1 MVILV
6 MKTIQ
11 ITGTLYFFF
20 KILSQRE
27 SLVEQKENL
36 TFDSE
41 ISGYL
46 IKRDRHMLKMNNI
59 YTFYSSRDL
68 KSE

>member
-1 MVILV
+1 MLILV

-20 KILSQRE
+20 KILYSGK
-27 SLVEQKENL
+27 SLVEQENL

-46 IKRDRHMLKMNNI
+46 IKRDTVQRQAHVKN
-59 YTFYSSRDL
+59 
-68 KSE
+68 E

>member
-59 YTFYSSRDL
+59 YTFYGFFEL
-68 KSE
+68 

>member
-46 IKRDRHMLKMNNI
+46 IKRDGHMLKMNNI